1 MSIESRNGDRSS
13 VDDQR
18 RSIVHHVLPGLFLH
32 PVRLVF
38 AISCLLLS
46 VLLRIVEPWPLQFV
60 IDRILLPT
68 KIQDG
73 MFGNLAGGW
82 EPERLV
88 LVCAA
93 SLVVLATLRAG
104 ADYYRTIIFSIVG
117 NQVVSDLRS
126 RVFTHLQT
134 LSLAF
139 HQKSRG
145 GDLTV
150 RLVGD
155 MNMLKEVTVS
165 AALPLLSSGLLLL
178 GMFTYM
184 LYLNWRLGLLV
195 AGVLPL
201 FWFLA
206 YRKSKKIHHA
216 ASVQRRREGALAAT
230 AAESIAAVK
239 SVQAHGAQDRFNAAF
254 TAQNKKSL
262 KEGVKTSRLTAG
274 LERSVDV
281 MIAVASAL
289 VLWLGTRY
297 VMDGTLTAGGLVV
310 YLTYLKRGFK
320 PLQDF
325 AKYTGRISK
334 ALAAGN
340 RITEILEQEP
350 NVVDTPTAITAPR
363 LRGAIDFHQVSFGY
377 RHSNDSAVLQNL
389 SFQLE
394 AGQSLAIVGPSGVG
408 KSTLLSLLIR
418 LYDPTSGQIRIDG
431 EDLRVWT
438 LQSLRSQLGI
448 VLQESAIFAGSVR
461 ENIALSVPKA
471 NLDQVIA
478 AAKVAQAHEFI
489 VALESG
495 YETPLGERGANL
507 SQGQRQRLAIARA
520 VLTDTPILM
529 LDEPT
534 SNLDSEN
541 TQKVIAALRHASRGR
556 TTMVVTHDLRLA
568 AEMDRIL
575 VVDSD
580 GHYEFGSPAELIAAG
595 ETYARLVSIDA
606 LSNQRK
612 KETDA
617 LRC

>member
-1 MSIESRNGDRSS
+1 MSVEKQCLEGK
-13 VDDQR
+13 R
-18 RSIVHHVLPGLFLH
+18 RSIFYHVLPGLLLH
-32 PVRLVF
+32 PARLLF
-38 AISCLLLS
+38 ALSCLVLS

-68 KIQDG
+68 PVQDG
-73 MFGNLAGGW
+73 MLGRLASQW

-88 LVCAA
+88 IVCAA
-93 SLVVLATLRAG
+93 SLVILATMRAA
-104 ADYYRTIIFSIVG
+104 ADYFRTIVFSIIG

-165 AALPLLSSGLLLL
+165 AALPLLSSALLLL
-178 GMFTYM
+178 GMFAYM

-195 AGVLPL
+195 ASVLPL

-206 YRKSKKIHHA
+206 YRKSKKIHNA

-239 SVQAHGAQDRFNAAF
+239 SVQAHGAQDRFSAAF

-281 MIAVASAL
+281 MIAIASAL
-289 VLWLGTRY
+289 VLWIGTRY
-297 VMDGTLTAGGLVV
+297 VLDGTLTAGGLVV

-334 ALAAGN
+334 ALAAGS

-350 NVVDTPTAITAPR
+350 NVVDAPAACNAPR
-363 LRGAIDFHQVSFGY
+363 LRGAIHYDQVSFGY
-377 RHSNDSAVLQNL
+377 GGDSPVLQNL

-394 AGQSLAIVGPSGVG
+394 ASSSLAIVGPSGVG

-418 LYDPTSGQIRIDG
+418 LHNPTSGQIRIDG

-461 ENIALSVPKA
+461 ENIALSFPDA
-471 NLDQVIA
+471 SLDQVIV
-478 AAKVAQAHEFI
+478 AAKIAQAHEFI
-489 VALESG
+489 VALENG
-495 YETPLGERGANL
+495 YETTLGERGANL

-520 VLTDTPILM
+520 VLSDTPILL

-541 TQKVIAALRHASRGR
+541 TQKVIAALRQASRGR

-568 AEMDRIL
+568 AEMDRVL
-575 VVDSD
+575 VVDVN
-580 GHYEFGSPAELIAAG
+580 GHYEFGSPAELLAAG
-595 ETYARLVSIDA
+595 QTYARMVSMDA
-606 LSNQRK
+606 LSNQRI
-612 KETDA
+612 KEADA

>member
-1 MSIESRNGDRSS
+1 MSAVNPVAEQNHNVEDK
-13 VDDQR
+13 R
-18 RSIVHHVLPGLFLH
+18 RSILYHVLPGLLAH
-32 PVRLVF
+32 PARLLF
-38 AISCLLLS
+38 AMTCLVVS
-46 VLLRIVEPWPLQFV
+46 VLLRIAEPWPLQFV

-68 KIQDG
+68 SAQDSLLG
-73 MFGNLAGGW
+73 SLASQWG
-82 EPERLV
+82 PERLV
-88 LVCAA
+88 VLCAA
-93 SLVVLATLRAG
+93 SLVVLATARAV

-165 AALPLLSSGLLLL
+165 AALPLLSSALLLI
-178 GMFTYM
+178 GMFAYM
-184 LYLNWRLGLLV
+184 LYLNWRLGLVV
-195 AGVLPL
+195 AAVLPL

-206 YRKSKKIHHA
+206 YRKSKEIHQA

-239 SVQAHGAQDRFNAAF
+239 SVQAHGAQDRFSAAF

-340 RITEILEQEP
+340 RITEILEQAP
-350 NVVDTPTAITAPR
+350 NVVDAPAASPAPR

-377 RHSNDSAVLQNL
+377 RGGSTVLQDL
-389 SFQLE
+389 SFQLK

-418 LYDPTSGQIRIDG
+418 LYDPTSGQIHIDG

-438 LQSLRSQLGI
+438 LSSLRSQLGI

-461 ENIALSVPKA
+461 DNIALSVPKA
-471 NLDQVIA
+471 SLEQVVA
-478 AAKVAQAHEFI
+478 AAKIAQAHEFI
-489 VALESG
+489 MALESE
-495 YETPLGERGANL
+495 YQTTLGERGANL
-507 SQGQRQRLAIARA
+507 SQGQIQRLAIARA

-541 TQKVIAALRHASRGR
+541 SQKVIAALRNASRGR
-556 TTMVVTHDLRLA
+556 TTIVVTHDLRLA

-575 VVDSD
+575 VVDSN
-580 GHYEFGSPAELIAAG
+580 GRYEFGSPVELLAAG
-595 ETYARLVSIDA
+595 ETYARLVSMDA
-606 LSNQRK
+606 LTNQCV
-612 KETDA
+612 KEANA

>member
-1 MSIESRNGDRSS
+1 MPLERYSEESTS
-13 VDDQR
+13 
-18 RSIVHHVLPGLFLH
+18 RSIFHHVLPGLLLH
-32 PVRLVF
+32 PARLLSAV
-38 AISCLLLS
+38 ACLVLS
-46 VLLRIVEPWPLQFV
+46 VLLRIVEPWPLQYV
-60 IDRILLPT
+60 IDQILLPMPS
-68 KIQDG
+68 QAG
-73 MFGNLAGGW
+73 MAGSGLSQW
-82 EPERLV
+82 DSEWLV
-88 LVCAA
+88 MACAA
-93 SLVVLATLRAG
+93 SLIVLATARAI
-104 ADYYRTIIFSIVG
+104 ADYYRTIVFSIVG

-126 RVFTHLQT
+126 RVFAHLQT

-165 AALPLLSSGLLLL
+165 AALPLLSSALLLL
-178 GMFTYM
+178 GMFAYM
-184 LYLNWRLGLLV
+184 LYLNWRLGILV
-195 AGVLPL
+195 ASVLPL

-206 YRKSKKIHHA
+206 YRKSKKIHQA

-239 SVQAHGAQDRFNAAF
+239 SVQAHGAQDRFSAAF

-281 MIAVASAL
+281 MVAVASAL
-289 VLWLGTRY
+289 VLWMGTRY
-297 VMDGTLTAGGLVV
+297 VLEGSLTAGGLVV

-350 NVVDTPTAITAPR
+350 NVVDSPDARAAPR
-363 LRGAIDFHQVSFGY
+363 LRGVVEYHQVGFGY
-377 RHSNDSAVLQNL
+377 RGDSSVLQNL
-389 SFQLE
+389 SFRIE

-418 LYDPTSGQIRIDG
+418 LHDPTSGQIRIDG
-431 EDLRVWT
+431 EDLRTWT
-438 LQSLRSQLGI
+438 LESLRSQLGI

-461 ENIALSVPKA
+461 ENIALSVPEA
-471 NLDQVIA
+471 SLDEVMA
-478 AAKVAQAHEFI
+478 ASKIAQAHEFI
-489 VALESG
+489 ATLDNG
-495 YETPLGERGANL
+495 YETMLGERGANL

-520 VLTDTPILM
+520 VLTDTPILI

-541 TQKVIAALRHASRGR
+541 THMMLAALSNASQGR

-568 AEMDRIL
+568 SEMDRIL
-575 VVDSD
+575 VVDIN
-580 GHYEFGSPAELIAAG
+580 GHFEFGAPAELASTG
-595 ETYARLVSIDA
+595 KTYARLISMDA
-606 LSNQRK
+606 LTNRCVEDSNVV
-612 KETDA
+612 
-617 LRC
+617 RC

>member
-1 MSIESRNGDRSS
+1 MSVKNQTTHGKHGTE
-13 VDDQR
+13 VR
-18 RSIVHHVLPGLFLH
+18 RSIFGYVLPGLVTH
-32 PVRLVF
+32 PARLLF
-38 AISCLLLS
+38 AISCLVLS
-46 VLLRIVEPWPLQFV
+46 VLLRIAEPWPLQFV

-68 KIQDG
+68 SGVDSS
-73 MFGNLAGGW
+73 LASFASQGGT
-82 EPERLV
+82 EQMVV
-88 LVCAA
+88 LCAV
-93 SLVVLATLRAG
+93 SLVVLATARAA
-104 ADYYRTIIFSIVG
+104 ADYYRTIVFSIVG

-165 AALPLLSSGLLLL
+165 AALPLLSSALLLV
-178 GMFTYM
+178 GTFAYM
-184 LYLNWRLGLLV
+184 IYLNWRLGLVV
-195 AGVLPL
+195 AAVLPL

-239 SVQAHGAQDRFNAAF
+239 SVQAHGAQDRFSSAF

-281 MIAVASAL
+281 MIAIASAL

-297 VMDGTLTAGGLVV
+297 VMDGQLTAGGLVV

-334 ALAAGN
+334 AMAAAS

-350 NVVDTPTAITAPR
+350 NVVDAPTAMVAPR

-377 RHSNDSAVLQNL
+377 GRGSMVLQNL
-389 SFQLE
+389 SFQLK

-431 EDLRVWT
+431 EDVRVWT
-438 LQSLRSQLGI
+438 LSSLRSQLGI

-461 ENIALSVPKA
+461 DNIALSAPEA
-471 NLDQVIA
+471 SLEQVIA
-478 AAKVAQAHEFI
+478 SAKIAQAHEFI

-495 YETPLGERGANL
+495 YETTLGERGANL

-541 TQKVIAALRHASRGR
+541 TQKVIAALRSAARGR

-575 VVDSD
+575 VVD
-580 GHYEFGSPAELIAAG
+580 GNGRYEFGTPAELLAAG
-595 ETYARLVSIDA
+595 ETYARLVSMDA
-606 LSNQRK
+606 LATQCV
-612 KETDA
+612 KEANA

>member
-1 MSIESRNGDRSS
+1 MSIVNQVVEKTRSAAGE
-13 VDDQR
+13 R
-18 RSIVHHVLPGLFLH
+18 RSIFHHVLPGLMAH
-32 PVRLVF
+32 PARLLF
-38 AISCLLLS
+38 AISCLVVS
-46 VLLRIVEPWPLQFV
+46 VLLRIVEPWPLQYV
-60 IDRILLPT
+60 IDKVLVPT
-68 KIQDG
+68 SAQDSSVEAFASQWG
-73 MFGNLAGGW
+73 
-82 EPERLV
+82 PERLV
-88 LVCAA
+88 VLCAV
-93 SLVVLATLRAG
+93 SLVVLASARAA
-104 ADYYRTIIFSIVG
+104 ADYYRTIVFSIVG

-139 HQKSRG
+139 HQRLRG

-178 GMFTYM
+178 GMFAYM
-184 LYLNWRLGLLV
+184 LYLNWRLGLVV
-195 AGVLPL
+195 AAVLPL
-201 FWFLA
+201 FWCMA
-206 YRKSKKIHHA
+206 YRQSKKIHSA

-239 SVQAHGAQDRFNAAF
+239 TVQAHGAQDRFSAAF

-262 KEGVKTSRLTAG
+262 KEGVKASRLTAG

-281 MIAVASAL
+281 MIAVASAF
-289 VLWLGTRY
+289 VLWLGARY

-350 NVVDTPTAITAPR
+350 NVVDAPAASTAPR

-377 RHSNDSAVLQNL
+377 SGGSTVLQDL
-389 SFQLE
+389 SFQLK
-394 AGQSLAIVGPSGVG
+394 AGESLAIVGPSGVG

-418 LYDPTSGQIRIDG
+418 LYDPTSGKIRIDG

-461 ENIALSVPKA
+461 DNIALSVPEA
-471 NLDQVIA
+471 SLEQVIA
-478 AAKVAQAHEFI
+478 AAKIAQAHEFI
-489 VALESG
+489 VAFSSG
-495 YETPLGERGANL
+495 YETTLGERGANL

-520 VLTDTPILM
+520 VLADTPILM

-541 TQKVIAALRHASRGR
+541 TQKVIAALSHASRGR
-556 TTMVVTHDLRLA
+556 TTLVVTHDLRLA
-568 AEMDRIL
+568 AEMDHIL
-575 VVDSD
+575 VVDVN
-580 GHYEFGSPAELIAAG
+580 GNYEFGSPAELMAAG
-595 ETYARLVSIDA
+595 KTYARLVAMNALTNQCVEDA
-606 LSNQRK
+606 
-612 KETDA
+612 DA
-617 LRC
+617 VRC

>member
-1 MSIESRNGDRSS
+1 MHPTR
-13 VDDQR
+13 
-18 RSIVHHVLPGLFLH
+18 LLFALG
-32 PVRLVF
+32 
-38 AISCLLLS
+38 CLLMS

-60 IDRILLPT
+60 IDRVLLPVPA
-68 KIQDG
+68 QDG
-73 MFGNLAGGW
+73 LLGTMTNHW
-82 EPERLV
+82 RPERLV
-88 LVCAA
+88 VVCAL
-93 SLVVLATLRAG
+93 SLVALAMMRAA

-117 NQVVSDLRS
+117 NQIVSELRC

-155 MNMLKEVTVS
+155 MNMLKEVVVS
-165 AALPLLSSGLLLL
+165 AILPLLSSVLLLI
-178 GMFTYM
+178 GMFAYM
-184 LYLNWRLGLLV
+184 LHLNWRLGLV
-195 AGVLPL
+195 VGGVIPL
-201 FWFLA
+201 FWCMA
-206 YRKSKKIHHA
+206 YRKSTKIHHA
-216 ASVQRRREGALAAT
+216 ASVQRQREGALAAT

-239 SVQAHGAQDRFNAAF
+239 SVQAHGVQDRFTAAF
-254 TAQNKKSL
+254 TVQNRKSM

-281 MIAVASAL
+281 MVAVASAL

-297 VMDGTLTAGGLVV
+297 VIDGELTAGGLVV

-340 RITEILEQEP
+340 RITEILVQEP
-350 NVVDTPTAITAPR
+350 NVVDASTASIAPR
-363 LRGAIDFHQVSFGY
+363 LHGDIDFHKVSFSYG
-377 RHSNDSAVLQNL
+377 RNSTVLQNL
-389 SFQLE
+389 SFQIK

-418 LYDPTSGQIRIDG
+418 LHDPTSGQICIDG
-431 EDLRVWT
+431 KDLRDWT

-448 VLQESAIFAGSVR
+448 VLQESTIFAGTVR
-461 ENIALSVPKA
+461 DNISLSSPEA
-471 NLDQVIA
+471 SLEQVIA
-478 AAKVAQAHEFI
+478 AAKIAQAHEFI
-489 VALESG
+489 ETLESG
-495 YETPLGERGANL
+495 YETTLGERGANL

-541 TQKVIAALRHASRGR
+541 TQKVIAALRNASQGR
-556 TTMVVTHDLRLA
+556 TTLVVTHDLRLA

-575 VVDSD
+575 VIDLN
-580 GHYEFGSPAELIAAG
+580 GHFEFGTPSQLRTVSN
-595 ETYARLVSIDA
+595 TYARLVSMDGLTRQFAKDADA
-606 LSNQRK
+606 LH
-612 KETDA
+612 
-617 LRC
+617 C